1 MKPTSIAKTA
11 LYLVVILVFNVLYFN
26 IIENHTPA
34 RWVSYFGIHASYL
47 LLCVSLLSYNRFN
60 SGGSLTHVYPKAL
73 IAYGYFLTSTI
84 CGLLLI
90 WINNSTITFPL
101 IIHALIIGSY
111 IFRYLL
117 LMNAEAH
124 TEANEQRNRKDALF
138 IKDCVGKLE
147 LAMLQ
152 TSSRE
157 QQRIIERFRDSIL
170 GASMRTVP
178 QAIELEAQIKLKIMN
193 IEEILPNCDLEK
205 LHNVVKVG
213 LSLVREREHTI
224 QLYKFQ

>member
-1 MKPTSIAKTA
+1 
-11 LYLVVILVFNVLYFN
+11 
-26 IIENHTPA
+26 
-34 RWVSYFGIHASYL
+34 
-47 LLCVSLLSYNRFN
+47 
-60 SGGSLTHVYPKAL
+60 
-73 IAYGYFLTSTI
+73 
-84 CGLLLI
+84 
-90 WINNSTITFPL
+90 
-101 IIHALIIGSY
+101 
-111 IFRYLL
+111 
-117 LMNAEAH
+117 MNAEAH